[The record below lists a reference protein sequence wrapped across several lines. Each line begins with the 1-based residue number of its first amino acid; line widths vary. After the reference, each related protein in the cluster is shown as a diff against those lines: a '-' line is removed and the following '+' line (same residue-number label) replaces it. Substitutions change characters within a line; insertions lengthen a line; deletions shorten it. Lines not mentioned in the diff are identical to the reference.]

1 MKKFSICFHRETTEE
16 LNLDVEAVDE
26 ATAIQ
31 VALDMMQSEEA
42 QDSFDWESTD
52 YVGVPKLTYCAE
64 VPS

>member
-16 LNLDVEAVDE
+16 LNLEVEAEDE
-26 ATAIQ
+26 DAAMEA
-31 VALDMMQSEEA
+31 ALDMMQDDES

-52 YVGVPKLTYCAE
+52 YVGVPQLTYCAE